1 MSLNVLITI
10 DTEVY
15 PVSDDWKV
23 TRLESDWRRDICGET
38 ARGSFGVPY
47 QLEVFARNGIKAVF
61 FVEGLHASS
70 PWVGISPLRD
80 LVQTIY
86 AHGQEV
92 QLHLHPEWVPHV
104 ADNPLQDRGYLLT
117 SYGEEE
123 QYRLLQIATENLV
136 KAGAKRPTAFRAGD
150 YAANNDTLRALT
162 RAGFQYDTSYNIPYL
177 GGTCGI
183 ECQRLWQPA
192 RLEPGIWEVPVSCF
206 QARKGHYRHCQIC
219 ACSAEEIKNSILQ
232 AVEARWQTYVLVSHS
247 FEMISNR
254 RSNRPTW
261 PRWQVIKRFEAECE
275 WLSGQTASV
284 LTSHFADLDL
294 TSAQTAEPIQG
305 RRTDILWRNMEQVAD
320 RITSRFTL

>member
-1 MSLNVLITI
+1 MLLNVLITI

-15 PVSDDWKV
+15 PVSNDWKS

-92 QLHLHPEWVPHV
+92 QLHLHPEWVPHLAV
-104 ADNPLQDRGYLLT
+104 NPLEDRGYLLT
-117 SYGEEE
+117 SYSEDE
-123 QYRLLQIATENLV
+123 QYRLLQMATENLV

-150 YAANNDTLRALT
+150 YAANNDTLRALSRT
-162 RAGFQYDTSYNIPYL
+162 GFQYDTSYNIPYL
-177 GGTCGI
+177 GTTCGI
-183 ECQRLWQPA
+183 DCQRLWQPA
-192 RLEPGIWEVPVSCF
+192 RLESGIWEVPVSCF
-206 QARKGHYRHCQIC
+206 QDRKGHYRHCQIC
-219 ACSAEEIKNSILQ
+219 ACSTEEIKNSILQ

-247 FEMISNR
+247 FEMIGNR
-254 RSNRPTW
+254 RSARPTW

-275 WLSGQTASV
+275 WLAGQTATV
-284 LTSHFADLDL
+284 ATSHFADLDL
-294 TSAQTAEPIQG
+294 IATDTAVPIQG
-305 RRTDILWRNMEQVAD
+305 RTAHILWRNMEQVAD
-320 RITSRFTL
+320 RITSRFNL